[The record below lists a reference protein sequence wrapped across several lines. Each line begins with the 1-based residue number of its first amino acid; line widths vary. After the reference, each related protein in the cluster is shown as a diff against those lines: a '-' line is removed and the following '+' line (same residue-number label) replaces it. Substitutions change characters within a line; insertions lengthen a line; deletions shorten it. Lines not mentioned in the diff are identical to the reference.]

1 MRQTKYGEADLKH
14 WQCKNN
20 IESRDQDP
28 GFEAIKQL
36 LQQTQPYRVIL
47 GARNAEGAQKA
58 FGDLKFDES
67 KHNVTVL
74 PLELAD
80 LKGVKTFAQQTLE
93 TLGQQKVDYV
103 LLNAAISNSAEE
115 PGPHGSKWCESYI
128 VNHLSQHYLLHQLRE
143 KLVASQSRVVFV
155 SSGAVRNVPEISAL
169 DKDLLGGSGANS
181 FTVYCQSKLVN
192 LLAAQWWRRQLTG
205 QCTVVAVSPGLI
217 PGTGLGRGGGMIPA
231 GLPDAK
237 TIPEGAENIL
247 RALDRDDLPEDPE
260 QIFLTSWGEW
270 WPKEVYAQTLDK
282 KLQDKWCLE
291 KEQIEQEEGI
301 TA

>member
-1 MRQTKYGEADLKH
+1 MSALEKTIVATGVSSGL
-14 WQCKNN
+14 
-20 IESRDQDP
+20 

-36 LQQTQPYRVIL
+36 LQQSQPYRVIL

-80 LKGVKTFAQQTLE
+80 LKGVRTFAQQTLE
-93 TLGQQKVDYV
+93 KLGRDKVDYV
-103 LLNAAISNSAEE
+103 LLNAAISNGAEE
-115 PGPHGSKWCESYI
+115 PGPHGSKWCESYV

-155 SSGAVRNVPEISAL
+155 SSGAVRNVPDIGAL
-169 DKDLLGGSGANS
+169 DKDLVGGSGANS
-181 FTVYCQSKLVN
+181 FTVYCESKFVN
-192 LLAAQWWRRQLTG
+192 LLAAHWWRRDLSG
-205 QCTVVAVSPGLI
+205 KCTVVAVSPGLI
-217 PGTGLGRGGGMIPA
+217 PGTGLGRGGGMIPT

-237 TIPEGAENIL
+237 TVPEGAENIL

-270 WPKEVYAQTLDK
+270 WPKDVYAQTLDK
-282 KLQDKWCLE
+282 KLQDKWCLGKE
-291 KEQIEQEEGI
+291 KIEQEEGI
-301 TA
+301 DA

>member
-1 MRQTKYGEADLKH
+1 MSALAKTIVATGVSSGL
-14 WQCKNN
+14 
-20 IESRDQDP
+20 

-80 LKGVKTFAQQTLE
+80 LRGVKTFAQQTLE
-93 TLGQQKVDYV
+93 TLGQQKIDYV

-128 VNHLSQHYLLHQLRE
+128 VNHLYH
-143 KLVASQSRVVFV
+143 
-155 SSGAVRNVPEISAL
+155 RNEAL
-169 DKDLLGGSGANS
+169 
-181 FTVYCQSKLVN
+181 T
-192 LLAAQWWRRQLTG
+192 W
-205 QCTVVAVSPGLI
+205 
-217 PGTGLGRGGGMIPA
+217 
-231 GLPDAK
+231 AK
-237 TIPEGAENIL
+237 GAENIL
-247 RALDRDDLPEDPE
+247 RALERDDLPEDPE

-282 KLQDKWCLE
+282 KLQDKWCLD

>member
-1 MRQTKYGEADLKH
+1 MSALAKTIVATGVSSGL
-14 WQCKNN
+14 
-20 IESRDQDP
+20 

-128 VNHLSQHYLLHQLRE
+128 VNHLC
-143 KLVASQSRVVFV
+143 
-155 SSGAVRNVPEISAL
+155 AL